1 MPKLFDAIAKL
12 NSVLFL
18 CLLLISIFAVSFIF
32 FDNNRWRNRG
42 AVEVR
47 ESASPNEP
55 AMLLNVERL
64 ESILGANTQMI
75 RLTTEGKSEK
85 FSSGGNDNQIRNIL
99 FLTGKEKEA
108 RWLFADHKRLILNV
122 SQLRDERRDLIES
135 PTKALYFEFV
145 EVDNNNDGKLTASDS
160 INIALTQPDGTGFL
174 EILKNINRVHSH
186 DILDKEFLSIVY
198 QKSNTIR
205 HAKFTIK
212 SRKLV
217 VDQQILALPNKI

>member
-1 MPKLFDAIAKL
+1 
-12 NSVLFL
+12 
-18 CLLLISIFAVSFIF
+18 
-32 FDNNRWRNRG
+32 
-42 AVEVR
+42 
-47 ESASPNEP
+47 
-55 AMLLNVERL
+55 MLLNVERL